1 MCGEVWHYVA
11 LLEHYYQGAIDMN
24 VTLDGRT
31 VTLTD
36 EQLTMFD
43 GLTKLQKGVG
53 LVKLNQPLITDHE
66 AYVAGGGRAK
76 TKESIESCASELLS
90 NPKLK
95 AFLNMFKVDPSPTL
109 ARAIMTRED
118 IISDLTDI
126 ANATI
131 FDVMNFYTNNDELM
145 NLETGEEILG
155 QSTIVVK
162 SMNEIDPKFHKL
174 IKGVKQTKHGIE
186 LTLHDQMQARKQITD
201 MCGYDAPKRSEIS
214 GPNGQPIQV
223 EEITDEE
230 LETKLKELGLGR
242 YHNQLGGKSVE

>member
-1 MCGEVWHYVA
+1 
-11 LLEHYYQGAIDMN
+11 MN

-43 GLTKLQKGVG
+43 GLTKLKQGVAINTLAG
-53 LVKLNQPLITDHE
+53 MKPAE
-66 AYVAGGGRAK
+66 AHRVAGGKCRNEANRK
-76 TKESIESCASELLS
+76 DLASQILADPRVRILIES
-90 NPKLK
+90 
-95 AFLNMFKVDPSPTL
+95 FKTEPSPSL
-109 ARAIMTRED
+109 ARAVMTRED
-118 IISDLTDI
+118 ILSDLTDI

-131 FDVMNFYTNNDELM
+131 FDVMNFYTNNDDMM
-145 NLETGEEILG
+145 NLETGEETAG

-162 SMNEIDPKFHKL
+162 SMSEIDPKFHKL

-214 GPNGQPIQV
+214 GPNGQPIEV
-223 EEITDEE
+223 KEITDEE

-242 YHNQLGGKSVE
+242 YHNQLGGKIVE

>member
-1 MCGEVWHYVA
+1 
-11 LLEHYYQGAIDMN
+11 MN

-43 GLTKLQKGVG
+43 GLTKLKQGVAVNTLSG
-53 LVKLNQPLITDHE
+53 MKPAE
-66 AYVAGGGRAK
+66 AHRVAGGVCK
-76 TKESIESCASELLS
+76 DESRRTNLASEILLHPAVRDFINS
-90 NPKLK
+90 FNTE
-95 AFLNMFKVDPSPTL
+95 PSPSL
-109 ARAIMTRED
+109 VRAVMTRED

-131 FDVMNFYTNNDELM
+131 FDVMNFYTNNDEMM
-145 NLETGEEILG
+145 NLETGEEIQG

-214 GPNGQPIQV
+214 GLGGQPIQV

-242 YHNQLGGKSVE
+242 YHNQLGGKIVE